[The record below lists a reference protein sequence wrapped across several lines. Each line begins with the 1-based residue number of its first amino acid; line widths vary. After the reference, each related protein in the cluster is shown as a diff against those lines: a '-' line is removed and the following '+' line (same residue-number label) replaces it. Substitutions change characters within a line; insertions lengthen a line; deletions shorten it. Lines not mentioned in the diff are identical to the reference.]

1 MNQPIWQPSELRIAH
16 ANISAYQ
23 DFLWD
28 SYDLKTQDYQTLH
41 HWSVKETA
49 AFWSSIWDF
58 CDVIGDKG
66 SRVCVNDNDMFNARF
81 FPDAKLNFAENLLRR
96 HDSDDAIVF
105 WSEDK
110 HKLHRR
116 LCWRQL
122 NEEVSRLQ
130 QAFKALGLKPGDR
143 VAAYMANTPEAVVAM
158 LACTSLG
165 AIWCS
170 CSPDFGEQGVLDRFQ
185 QLSPKILIA
194 HDGYFYAGKCH
205 NNIRNINKLTN
216 TINSIDQLIIV
227 PYDYLC
233 VSIED
238 EHEIQHPHTL
248 WEALL
253 APYQA
258 NILDFPHFPF
268 DHPLYILFSSGTT
281 GKPKCIVHS
290 VGGTLLQHLKEH
302 QLHCDIKPNH
312 RILYYT
318 TTSWMMWHW
327 MVSALASKATLML
340 YDGSPH
346 YPSDAVLFDYID
358 TEDVTLFGTSAKFID
373 TLNKNQF
380 DPMQSH
386 SLETL
391 LLVASTGSTLSP
403 EHFDFV
409 YQHIKSDVQLS
420 SISGGTDII
429 SCFVLG
435 NPAMPVYRGEITC
448 AGLGMAVEIRD
459 QEGHPIQQ
467 QKGELVCSKAFPSM
481 PLGFW
486 NDENRNKY
494 HAAYFERFPGVWTH
508 GDFAETTAQHGFII
522 NGRSDTTLNPGG
534 VRIGSAEIYRQVERI
549 PEVLDSVVVSQAFQS
564 TSRTILFVQLR
575 ENIKLDS
582 QLMERIKHEIRCGA
596 TPRHVPELI
605 LQVPGIPRTRSGKVA
620 ELAVKDTIEG
630 REVKNLSALANPDV
644 LQSYKEAL
652 ELRDN
657 PHSNLIT
664 D

>member
-1 MNQPIWQPSELRIAH
+1 MNQSIWQPSELRTAH

-28 SYDLKTQDYQTLH
+28 SCNIKLQDYPSLH
-41 HWSVKETA
+41 RWSIEKTDD
-49 AFWSSIWDF
+49 FWSSIWDF
-58 CDVIGDKG
+58 CDVIGEKG
-66 SRVCVNDNDMFNARF
+66 SRVFINKNEMFNSRF

-96 HDSDDAIVF
+96 NDSGDAIVF

-122 NEEVSRLQ
+122 NNEVSRLQ
-130 QAFKALGLKPGDR
+130 QAFKAMGIKPGDR
-143 VAAYMANTPEAVVAM
+143 VAAYMANTPETVIAM

-170 CSPDFGEQGVLDRFQ
+170 CSPDFGGQGVLDRFQ
-185 QLSPKILIA
+185 QLSPSLLIA

-205 NNIRNINKLTN
+205 NNIRNINTLTN
-216 TINSIDQLIIV
+216 NIKSIHNLVIV

-238 EHEIQHPHTL
+238 EHEIQHPHAL
-248 WEALL
+248 WEELL
-253 APYQA
+253 EPYKPDK
-258 NILDFPHFPF
+258 LDLPRFPF
-268 DHPLYILFSSGTT
+268 NHPLYILFTSGTT

-290 VGGTLLQHLKEH
+290 TGGTLLQHLKEH

-327 MVSALASKATLML
+327 MVSSLASKATLML

-358 TEDVTLFGTSAKFID
+358 AEDVTLLGTSAKFID
-373 TLNKNQF
+373 TLSKNQF

-391 LLVASTGSTLSP
+391 LLITATGSPLSP

-429 SCFVLG
+429 SCFVMG
-435 NPAMPVYRGEITC
+435 NPTMPVYRGEITC
-448 AGLGMAVEIRD
+448 AGLGMAVEIWD
-459 QEGHPIQQ
+459 ENGHPTKEH
-467 QKGELVCSKAFPSM
+467 KGELVCTKAFPSM

-486 NDENRNKY
+486 NDETRNKY
-494 HAAYFERFPGVWTH
+494 HAAYFERFPRVWTH
-508 GDFAETTAQHGFII
+508 GDFAETTAQNGFII
-522 NGRSDTTLNPGG
+522 HGRSDTTLNPGG
-534 VRIGSAEIYRQVERI
+534 VRIGSAEIYRQVARI
-549 PEVLDSVVVSQAFQS
+549 TEVLDSVVIEQAYQNKA
-564 TSRTILFVQLR
+564 RMILFVQLR
-575 ENIKLDS
+575 EPTVLDDA
-582 QLMERIKHEIRCGA
+582 LTERIKHQIRYGA

-605 LQVPGIPRTRSGKVA
+605 LQVTGIPRTHSGKIA
-620 ELAVKDTIEG
+620 EMAVKDTIEG
-630 REVKNLSALANPDV
+630 RQVKNLTALANPEV
-644 LQSYKEAL
+644 LLSYTQAL
-652 ELRDN
+652 ETAV
-657 PHSNLIT
+657 HSKT
-664 D
+664 G

>member
-28 SYDLKTQDYQTLH
+28 TYDLKFRDYESLH
-41 HWSVKETA
+41 RWSVEDLVT
-49 AFWSSIWDF
+49 FWSSIWDF
-58 CDVIGDKG
+58 CEVIGSKG
-66 SRVCVNDNDMFNARF
+66 NRVCSKNNDMLEAEF
-81 FPDAKLNFAENLLRR
+81 FPEATLNFAENLLRR
-96 HDSDDAIVF
+96 RDSDDAIVF

-122 NEEVSRLQ
+122 HEEVSKLQ
-130 QAFKALGLKPGDR
+130 QAFKEMGIQPGDR
-143 VAAYMANTPEAVVAM
+143 IAAYMANTPEAVIAM

-170 CSPDFGEQGVLDRFQ
+170 CSPDFGEQGVLDRFE
-185 QLSPKILIA
+185 QLSPKLLIA

-205 NNIRNINKLTN
+205 NNISNINQLTN
-216 TINSIDQLIIV
+216 IINSIDNLVIV

-238 EHEIQHPHTL
+238 EHEIQHSHHI
-248 WEALL
+248 WDDLL
-253 APYQA
+253 SRYQPTE
-258 NILDFPHFPF
+258 IEFPQFAF
-268 DHPLYILFSSGTT
+268 NNPLYILFSSGTT

-290 VGGTLLQHLKEH
+290 AGGTLLQHLKEH

-346 YPSDAVLFDYID
+346 YPSDTVLFDYID
-358 TEDVTLFGTSAKFID
+358 CEDITLFGTSAKFID
-373 TLNKNQF
+373 TLKKHACEPV
-380 DPMQSH
+380 DSH

-391 LLVASTGSTLSP
+391 KMIASTGSTLSP
-403 EHFDFV
+403 EHFDFI
-409 YQHIKSDVQLS
+409 YQHVKNDVQLA

-435 NPAMPVYRGEITC
+435 NPVLPVYRGEITC
-448 AGLGMAVEIRD
+448 AGLGMSVEIWNE
-459 QEGHPIQQ
+459 EGIGIRQK
-467 QKGELVCSKAFPSM
+467 KGELVCTLPFPSM

-486 NDENRNKY
+486 R
-494 HAAYFERFPGVWTH
+494 R
-508 GDFAETTAQHGFII
+508 
-522 NGRSDTTLNPGG
+522 
-534 VRIGSAEIYRQVERI
+534 RQQR
-549 PEVLDSVVVSQAFQS
+549 
-564 TSRTILFVQLR
+564 
-575 ENIKLDS
+575 
-582 QLMERIKHEIRCGA
+582 
-596 TPRHVPELI
+596 
-605 LQVPGIPRTRSGKVA
+605 
-620 ELAVKDTIEG
+620 
-630 REVKNLSALANPDV
+630 
-644 LQSYKEAL
+644 
-652 ELRDN
+652 
-657 PHSNLIT
+657 
-664 D
+664 